1 MFNLAPSATLGV
13 GFTNKK
19 DQRKGGRIS
28 GRNQWSTLWH
38 WKLPKRGWNII
49 PLQKRTR
56 LTWTAA
62 ICILRDRFLAAKKPK
77 LEEGRSMIRN
87 QPDAPILLLQMLQ
100 NQFHSRSP
108 YKTLCVCTVYH
119 IIHSNPKYCSAQ
131 LITEMIVAVHSL
143 WHWAMS
149 RCLHVLSWSKTGLLR
164 TLHHY
169 IQICHITIFQDFQK
183 QNVHPQFY
191 PSTCLFYPS
200 FISITISIFKIFR
213 EHLESTE
220 RTLAECTY
228 VHRMPYFLLD
238 FWNLFQAM

>member
-19 DQRKGGRIS
+19 DQRKGGHIS

-77 LEEGRSMIRN
+77 LEEWRSMSRN
-87 QPDAPILLLQMLQ
+87 QLDAPILLLQMLQ
-100 NQFHSRSP
+100 NQFHSRWP

-149 RCLHVLSWSKTGLLR
+149 RCLHVLSWSGAKLDCWGHST
-164 TLHHY
+164 
-169 IQICHITIFQDFQK
+169 ITFKFVTSQSSRISRNKMSIHNSIHQRA
-183 QNVHPQFY
+183 
-191 PSTCLFYPS
+191 C
-200 FISITISIFKIFR
+200 FI
-213 EHLESTE
+213 HL
-220 RTLAECTY
+220 
-228 VHRMPYFLLD
+228 
-238 FWNLFQAM
+238 LFQSQCPFLKFLENT